1 MISALHIK
9 IIGDL
14 DTGEIYPV
22 FSDEPLPLLP
32 MPRVRKPQDGSPP
45 VVSDVPEEPK
55 KPS

>member
-1 MISALHIK
+1 MTALHIK
-9 IIGDL
+9 IIL
-14 DTGEIYPV
+14 DHVTGEIYPV

-32 MPRVRKPQDGSPP
+32 MPKVYQPQDGSPP